1 MPFDRNTAKVNIAP
15 KNKNGKIKQIRYCVR
30 EQCSLYKAETAFIL
44 IEIWCYVKITDT
56 LNLYFLGKSAKCTKW
71 SHLFHGLLDN
81 EPLMA

>member
-1 MPFDRNTAKVNIAP
+1 MKDYGLK
-15 KNKNGKIKQIRYCVR
+15 KITVDKLV
-30 EQCSLYKAETAFIL
+30 
-44 IEIWCYVKITDT
+44 WCYVKITDT